1 MREDTE
7 NFKVIKLPPNGP
19 KPGQSSRDWL
29 YGKDKHM
36 NEQLQKARQKWPTE
50 IRRRKDK

>member
-7 NFKVIKLPPNGP
+7 NFKVIKLPANGP
-19 KPGQSSRDWL
+19 KPGQSTRNWL

-36 NEQLQKARQKWPTE
+36 TQEVQR
-50 IRRRKDK
+50 IKDKRRGLRP